1 MTFESLD
8 NVLRRFYAEARIKKG
23 EEYSRSTLL
32 GIRNALERHLA
43 ANGREVKITKNPLF
57 VKSNKMLE
65 CKLKLNRREGKENVK
80 HKPVI
85 QKEDIEKLKS
95 SPFLSFNDP
104 AGLLRRVWFIV
115 TLFWCR
121 RGCQSQRQLKTDSFR
136 FLRDA
141 EGHEYAEMVHSVQ
154 TKNHQGG
161 ISEKKN
167 SPESLTRLH
176 STGEIGDSYW
186 CLLKYAQKLN
196 PLQPAFSQRPSPKA
210 KEADMIWYEN
220 SPLGVNTL
228 ATMMK
233 EISLSAGLSQT
244 YTNHSVRATAITLWS
259 NANVPSRHIMSISGH
274 ANEQSISSY
283 NSRPSVKQLKNCS
296 NILSNALVSNK
307 EESSAAIHVP
317 VTPASSSISYS
328 ASSSSALAFPNGFF
342 HGCTIANA
350 NVYVLPQS
358 HHNSP

>member
-1 MTFESLD
+1 M
-8 NVLRRFYAEARIKKG
+8 
-23 EEYSRSTLL
+23 
-32 GIRNALERHLA
+32 
-43 ANGREVKITKNPLF
+43 
-57 VKSNKMLE
+57 
-65 CKLKLNRREGKENVK
+65 
-80 HKPVI
+80 
-85 QKEDIEKLKS
+85 
-95 SPFLSFNDP
+95 
-104 AGLLRRVWFIV
+104 
-115 TLFWCR
+115 
-121 RGCQSQRQLKTDSFR
+121 
-136 FLRDA
+136 
-141 EGHEYAEMVHSVQ
+141 
-154 TKNHQGG
+154 
-161 ISEKKN
+161 
-167 SPESLTRLH
+167 
-176 STGEIGDSYW
+176 
-186 CLLKYAQKLN
+186 KYVQKLN
-196 PLQPAFSQRPSPKA
+196 PLQPAFFQRPSPKA

-220 SPLGVNTL
+220 SPLVVNTL

-233 EISLSAGLSQT
+233 EIFLGAGLSQT

-307 EESSAAIHVP
+307 EVSSAAIHVP

>member
-1 MTFESLD
+1 M
-8 NVLRRFYAEARIKKG
+8 
-23 EEYSRSTLL
+23 L
-32 GIRNALERHLA
+32 GIRNAVERHLA

-57 VKSNKMLE
+57 AKSNKMLE
-65 CKLKLNRREGKENVK
+65 CKLKLNRREGKENVH

-85 QKEDIEKLKS
+85 QKEDIDKLKI
-95 SPFLSFNDP
+95 SPFLSINNP

-121 RGCQSQRQLKTDSFR
+121 RGCESQRQLKKDSFR
-136 FLRDA
+136 FMKDA
-141 EGHEYAEMVHSVQ
+141 EGQNYAEMVHNVQ

-161 ISEKKN
+161 ISEKN
-167 SPESLTRLH
+167 SHESLTRLY
-176 STGEIGDSYW
+176 STEEIGDSYW
-186 CLLKYAQKLN
+186 CLCTYVQKLN
-196 PLQPAFSQRPSPKA
+196 PQQAAFFQRPSSKA
-210 KEADMIWYEN
+210 KESDLIWYEN

-233 EISLSAGLSQT
+233 EISLGAGLSRT

-296 NILSNALVSNK
+296 NILSSALVGK
-307 EESSAAIHVP
+307 EASTGVLP
-317 VTPASSSISYS
+317 VMPASSSISYP
-328 ASSSSALAFPNGFF
+328 ASNSSAMSFPNGFF
-342 HGCTIANA
+342 HGCTIASA

-358 HHNSP
+358 YNNSA